1 MKFNDIVSKAGHAAS
16 QAAGKAKQ
24 YIDENPDKVS
34 GGLDKVGHAVD
45 KGTKGRFSRQ
55 IQQGRDLAK
64 DKLVHGKPG
73 TPPVGQPGTSTTG
86 AGTTGTSTSST
97 TGQPAGQPAGETD
110 PTVSPTTGETFDTTT
125 VRPDEGTTG
134 RAPGQIG

>member
-1 MKFNDIVSKAGHAAS
+1 MKFNDIVSKAGQAAS

-64 DKLVHGKPG
+64 DKLVHGNPG

-86 AGTTGTSTSST
+86 TSTTGTSTSSA
-97 TGQPAGQPAGETD
+97 PAATRAENSPRECPAT
-110 PTVSPTTGETFDTTT
+110 
-125 VRPDEGTTG
+125 
-134 RAPGQIG
+134 

>member
-1 MKFNDIVSKAGHAAS
+1 MKFNDIVSKAGQAAS

-86 AGTTGTSTSST
+86 T

-110 PTVSPTTGETFDTTT
+110 PTVRPTTGETFDTTT
-125 VRPDEGTTG
+125 VRPDEGTPG
-134 RAPGQIG
+134 RAPGQVG

>member
-1 MKFNDIVSKAGHAAS
+1 MKFNDIVSKAGQAAS

-64 DKLVHGKPG
+64 DKLVHGNPG

-86 AGTTGTSTSST
+86 TSTTGA

-110 PTVSPTTGETFDTTT
+110 PTVRPTTGETFDTTT
-125 VRPDEGTTG
+125 VRPDEGNPG
-134 RAPGQIG
+134 RAPGQVG

>member
-1 MKFNDIVSKAGHAAS
+1 MKFNDIVSKAGQAAS

-86 AGTTGTSTSST
+86 TSTTGT

-110 PTVSPTTGETFDTTT
+110 PTVRPTTGETFDTTT
-125 VRPDEGTTG
+125 VRPDEGTPG
-134 RAPGQIG
+134 RGPGQIG

>member
-86 AGTTGTSTSST
+86 TSTTGT

-110 PTVSPTTGETFDTTT
+110 PTVRPTTGETFDTTT
-125 VRPDEGTTG
+125 VRPDEGTAG
-134 RAPGQIG
+134 RAPGQVG